1 MVLDWLL
8 SMASVETMPPA
19 ARTQNELLQ
28 ERGKL
33 RLEKFKQRKKKVNTP
48 DSKAA
53 SAASSSETAAS
64 GSASSPAD
72 AASAT
77 VYANGNQ
84 QKAESHSGEVSSI
97 SSFAEAG
104 KRVGDIPG
112 DDAGDDVGQVSMLS
126 YAEEAKR
133 KEIEAEEV
141 RRKHVAMLSYAEEA
155 KKKDLEAEEA
165 RRRHVAMLSY
175 AEEAKRKEREA
186 EEARKV
192 WEAEESKRKE
202 KEAEEKKRQSFL
214 AAIAKRRER
223 EAEEAKRMELEAEE
237 AKRRELEAE
246 EMKRKEREEEEKR
259 RRQRDEEE
267 ARRKANEEFTVL
279 EQHIQD
285 LTEEKFALQRNLDKA
300 RAMAEGLA
308 SENSNLMN
316 DFNNQGHVVNQLKE
330 EIEILEGRIREQ
342 EVFARTV
349 MGERDRAYQE
359 SAAALE
365 QSQTL
370 AGEVIALE
378 NRIRTLRSHELK
390 MERDM
395 GALSSEV
402 ESQKKQLVSVDKD
415 RTHLKSVIDAL
426 QEEKKLLQVRL
437 RKLASEKDVAP
448 RISDHSDFV
457 QVRERN
463 LADAATSTEDLP
475 VEFLTTASDGPSTP
489 LDSPSLDLWHPG
501 RQFEEQHS
509 SQSIARPPHLR
520 IYQSSPSPFTPSPV
534 SDRHSLL
541 LSSEPGPS
549 NSLPIGG
556 SFSSQSDGL
565 MALHLPS
572 LSSSMPPDVARTIN
586 NINDIITSLGEEKN
600 ALVKALKAE
609 SKGAAELRALN
620 TDLSRKLEAT
630 TQQLEL
636 IVAQRMA
643 VGGSPADIATPRSAP
658 AALDYVDEGDEVV
671 DRVFTWIMQ
680 LFPSRNPRRNMKRL

>member
-1 MVLDWLL
+1 MVLGWLH

-19 ARTQNELLQ
+19 PRTQNELLQ

-33 RLEKFKQRKKKVNTP
+33 RLEKFKQRKKKGNTP
-48 DSKAA
+48 ESKAPN
-53 SAASSSETAAS
+53 AASSSETAAS
-64 GSASSPAD
+64 ASSPAEALS
-72 AASAT
+72 AA

-84 QKAESHSGEVSSI
+84 RKAESYGGEVSSI

-104 KRVGDIPG
+104 KRAGDIPG
-112 DDAGDDVGQVSMLS
+112 DDVGDDAG
-126 YAEEAKR
+126 
-133 KEIEAEEV
+133 
-141 RRKHVAMLSYAEEA
+141 HVAMLSYAEDA
-155 KKKDLEAEEA
+155 MKKDLESEEA
-165 RRRHVAMLSY
+165 RRRQIAMLSY

-186 EEARKV
+186 DEAKRV
-192 WEAEESKRKE
+192 WEAEEAKRKE

-214 AAIAKRRER
+214 ATIAKRRER
-223 EAEEAKRMELEAEE
+223 EAEEAKRMELESEE
-237 AKRRELEAE
+237 SRRRELEAE

-267 ARRKANEEFTVL
+267 ARRKANEEFTIL

-402 ESQKKQLVSVDKD
+402 ESHKKQLASLDKD

-426 QEEKKLLQVRL
+426 QEEKKVLQVRL

-448 RISDHSDFV
+448 RISEISDVV

-475 VEFLTTASDGPSTP
+475 VESLTTASDGPSTP
-489 LDSPSLDLWHPG
+489 LDSPSLDSWHHR

-509 SQSIARPPHLR
+509 SHSIARPPHLR
-520 IYQSSPSPFTPSPV
+520 IYQSSSSPFTPSPV

-556 SFSSQSDGL
+556 SFSSPSDDL
-565 MALHLPS
+565 MTLHLPS

-586 NINDIITSLGEEKN
+586 NINDTITSLGEEKN

-643 VGGSPADIATPRSAP
+643 VGGTVATPRSAP

-680 LFPSRNPRRNMKRL
+680 LFPSRNSRRNMKRL

>member
-1 MVLDWLL
+1 MVLDWLH

-33 RLEKFKQRKKKVNTP
+33 RLEKFKQRKKKGNTS

-53 SAASSSETAAS
+53 SVASSSETAAS
-64 GSASSPAD
+64 GSTSSPAE
-72 AASAT
+72 ASSAT

-84 QKAESHSGEVSSI
+84 RKAESHGGEVSSI

-104 KRVGDIPG
+104 KRAGDIPG
-112 DDAGDDVGQVSMLS
+112 DDAGDDVRHVALLS

-155 KKKDLEAEEA
+155 KEKDLEAEEA

-186 EEARKV
+186 EEAKKV

-223 EAEEAKRMELEAEE
+223 EAEEAKR
-237 AKRRELEAE
+237 LEAE

-300 RAMAEGLA
+300 RTMAEGLA

-402 ESQKKQLVSVDKD
+402 ESHKKQLVSLDKD

-448 RISDHSDFV
+448 RISDSSDVV

-463 LADAATSTEDLP
+463 MADAATSTEDLP
-475 VEFLTTASDGPSTP
+475 VESLTTASDGPSTP
-489 LDSPSLDLWHPG
+489 LDSPSLDLWHHG

-509 SQSIARPPHLR
+509 SHSIARPPQLR

-643 VGGSPADIATPRSAP
+643 VGGTPADMATPRSAP

-680 LFPSRNPRRNMKRL
+680 LFPSRNSRRNMKRL